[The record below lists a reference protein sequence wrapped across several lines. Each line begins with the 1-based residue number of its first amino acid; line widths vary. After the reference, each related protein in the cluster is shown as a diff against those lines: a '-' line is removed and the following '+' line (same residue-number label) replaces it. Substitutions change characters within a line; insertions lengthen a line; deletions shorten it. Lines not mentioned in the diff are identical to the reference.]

1 MAEKNP
7 LIEALPP
14 ATDYLSYL
22 TIIEYNLNPEA
33 LPTLHQVLQDTKLT
47 TNIGWDLVHMLV
59 PLLPN
64 SNECLQDIA
73 RLGNPREVILKVT
86 ESLRLIDFQGLE
98 PDTDDDEPIAGE
110 ETNPAYH
117 PSKTAPVEG
126 NDDKTTQAIETAA
139 PLPLP
144 VLQFTSLLSM
154 LSILHTRIKTQYP
167 SRFLSTSLQAILA
180 SFNNAANHKEE
191 LISAIVQFVKNVSGT
206 KRPNLPPRKSS
217 TQVLSIHV
225 QASAPDPESDTASKL
240 PSASE
245 TDIQK
250 RLFQSFIT
258 HIFEDYMLSLT
269 SDSDAPGLAW
279 CSRLQE
285 KLHPERTVPGK
296 SSMTDKFISDE
307 ELAARLTAVGGLV
320 ALARDLGMERED
332 LLPAM
337 EGADPGSS
345 LIPDNEDEF
354 PKTAADIPLSKVGSL
369 FMFAAANVAT
379 VLYSTPK
386 PKDMFSIFPE
396 HQKILFNYIANS
408 PDMGTTIGTEPE
420 AVLDAVLTLA
430 ILAVEEDHIGE
441 PGDSEEFN
449 QYLQYLSLISSNSPS
464 PSIRYHAFYLVS
476 TILRS
481 NPSDV
486 ERLAFIKDTL
496 EHCPFDNLKVA
507 AISWVKGE
515 TIEANPPTPICSHD
529 PEQQASFQDSRD
541 ESSVFATP
549 VALDS
554 LAPYL
559 FPDLT
564 HDLTTKSIT
573 ESWLVFQQSLH
584 FYLASLNFYYLL
596 LSAQH
601 LHEPLAIGDLHANND
616 VAGSF
621 LQPLR
626 VASIRFKEGKA
637 SGELAS
643 VWEDTGDD
651 DNAHM
656 AELGLLDMTLEKVTA
671 GVARLNQVQA

>member
-22 TIIEYNLNPEA
+22 TIIEYNLNPES

-47 TNIGWDLVHMLV
+47 TNIGWDLVHLLV
-59 PLLPN
+59 PMLPN

-98 PDTDDDEPIAGE
+98 PDTEDDEPIAGQ
-110 ETNPAYH
+110 ETTPAYH
-117 PSKTAPVEG
+117 PAKTEPVEG
-126 NDDKTTQAIETAA
+126 NAGKTTQAVETPA

-154 LSILHTRIKTQYP
+154 LSILHARIKTKYP
-167 SRFLSTSLQAILA
+167 SRFLATTLQSVLA
-180 SFNNAANHKEE
+180 SFSNAEKHKEE
-191 LISAIVQFVKNVSGT
+191 MIASIIQFVKSVSGT

-217 TQVLSIHV
+217 TQILTATP
-225 QASAPDPESDTASKL
+225 QASAPDPESDTAAES

-245 TDIQK
+245 TAIQK

-258 HIFEDYMLSLT
+258 HVFEDYVLSLT
-269 SDSDAPGLAW
+269 SDRDAPGLAW

-296 SSMTDKFISDE
+296 PSMTDSFILDE
-307 ELAARLTAVGGLV
+307 ELASRLTAVGGLV
-320 ALARDLGMERED
+320 ALARDLGLERQD

-337 EGADPGSS
+337 ENADPGHS
-345 LIPDNEDEF
+345 IVPENEDEF
-354 PKTAADIPLSKVGSL
+354 PKTATDIPLSKVGSL
-369 FMFAAANVAT
+369 FMFAAAHVAT

-386 PKDMFSIFPE
+386 PKDAFSIFPE
-396 HQKILFNYIANS
+396 HQKLLKNYIAS
-408 PDMGTTIGTEPE
+408 SSDMGSTIGTEPE
-420 AVLDAVLTLA
+420 AMLDAVLALA
-430 ILAVEEDHIGE
+430 VLAVEEDNVGQ
-441 PGDSEEFN
+441 PADSEEFS

-464 PSIRYHAFYLVS
+464 PSIRYHAFYLAS

-515 TIEANPPTPICSHD
+515 TIEANPPTPIPTQVSGQ
-529 PEQQASFQDSRD
+529 ENSAQDGKGD
-541 ESSVFATP
+541 ASVFATP

-564 HDLTTKSIT
+564 HDLTANSIT
-573 ESWLVFQQSLH
+573 ESWFTFQQSLH

-601 LHEPLAIGDLHANND
+601 LHNPLSIGDLHSNND

-626 VASIRFKEGKA
+626 AASARFKEGKA
-637 SGELAS
+637 NGELAD
-643 VWEDTGDD
+643 VWEETGGDD
-651 DNAHM
+651 THM
-656 AELGLLDMTLEKVTA
+656 AELGLLDVTLEKVTA
-671 GVARLNQVQA
+671 GVARLNQAHV

>member
-64 SNECLQDIA
+64 SDECLQDIA

-110 ETNPAYH
+110 ETIPAYH
-117 PSKTAPVEG
+117 PAKTAPVESNEG
-126 NDDKTTQAIETAA
+126 KTTQAVETPA

-154 LSILHTRIKTQYP
+154 LSVVHTRIKTQYP
-167 SRFLSTSLQAILA
+167 SRFLSTSLQAILV

-217 TQVLSIHV
+217 TQVLSANV
-225 QASAPDPESDTASKL
+225 QASAPDPESDTAANS

-245 TDIQK
+245 ADIQK

-279 CSRLQE
+279 SSRLQE

-296 SSMTDKFISDE
+296 PSMTDKFISDE

-337 EGADPGSS
+337 EGANPGSS
-345 LIPDNEDEF
+345 LVPDDEDEF

-396 HQKILFNYIANS
+396 HQKILRNYIANS
-408 PDMGTTIGTEPE
+408 SDMGATIGTEPE
-420 AVLDAVLTLA
+420 AVLDAVLALA
-430 ILAVEEDHIGE
+430 ILAVEEDRVGE
-441 PGDSEEFN
+441 PVDGEEFN

-464 PSIRYHAFYLVS
+464 PSIRYHAFYLAS
-476 TILRS
+476 TVLRS

-515 TIEANPPTPICSHD
+515 TIEANSPIPISSHQ
-529 PEQQASFQDSRD
+529 ESVQDARD
-541 ESSVFATP
+541 NGSVFATP

-601 LHEPLAIGDLHANND
+601 LHEPLAIGDLHSNND

-626 VASIRFKEGKA
+626 AASTRFKEGKA
-637 SGELAS
+637 SGDLAG
-643 VWEDTGDD
+643 VWEETGDD
-651 DNAHM
+651 DTHM

-671 GVARLNQVQA
+671 GVARLNQVQT

>member
-14 ATDYLSYL
+14 ATDYITYL
-22 TIIEYNLNPEA
+22 TIIEYNLNPES

-47 TNIGWDLVHMLV
+47 TNIGWDLVHLLV

-64 SNECLQDIA
+64 SDECLQDIA

-98 PDTDDDEPIAGE
+98 PDTEDDEPIAGE

-117 PSKTAPVEG
+117 PAKTEPVG
-126 NDDKTTQAIETAA
+126 SSSGKTTQAVETPA
-139 PLPLP
+139 PLPLS

-154 LSILHTRIKTQYP
+154 LSTLHTRIKTQYP
-167 SRFLSTSLQAILA
+167 SRFLSTTLQAILV
-180 SFNNAANHKEE
+180 SFSNSVSHKEE

-217 TQVLSIHV
+217 TQILS
-225 QASAPDPESDTASKL
+225 ANFKSSAPDPESDTAEKS

-245 TDIQK
+245 AAIQK

-258 HIFEDYMLSLT
+258 HVFEDYMLSLD
-269 SDSDAPGLAW
+269 SDRDAPGLAW

-296 SSMTDKFISDE
+296 PSMTDRFILDE

-320 ALARDLGMERED
+320 ALARDLGMERRD

-337 EGADPGSS
+337 EKADPGHS
-345 LIPDNEDEF
+345 LVPDNEDEF
-354 PKTAADIPLSKVGSL
+354 PKTANDIPLSKVGSL

-396 HQKILFNYIANS
+396 HQKVLHNYIAS
-408 PDMGTTIGTEPE
+408 SSDMGATIGTEPE
-420 AVLDAVLTLA
+420 AVLDAVLALA
-430 ILAVEEDHIGE
+430 ILAVEDDHVGE
-441 PGDSEEFN
+441 PADSEEFS

-464 PSIRYHAFYLVS
+464 PSIRYHAFYLAS

-481 NPSDV
+481 NPSDA

-515 TIEANPPTPICSHD
+515 TIEANPPTPIHSHK
-529 PEQQASFQDSRD
+529 PEQHESVQDGKD
-541 ESSVFATP
+541 NDSVFATP

-564 HDLTTKSIT
+564 HDLTSTSIT
-573 ESWLVFQQSLH
+573 ESWLTFQQSLH

-601 LHEPLAIGDLHANND
+601 LHEPLAIGDLHSNND

-626 VASIRFKEGKA
+626 VASARFKEGKA
-637 SGELAS
+637 NGELAS
-643 VWEDTGDD
+643 VWEDTGKNDT
-651 DNAHM
+651 HM
-656 AELGLLDMTLEKVTA
+656 AELDLLDVTLERVTA
-671 GVARLNQVQA
+671 GVTRLNQVQA

>member
-14 ATDYLSYL
+14 ATDYISYL
-22 TIIEYNLNPEA
+22 TIIEYNLNPES

-47 TNIGWDLVHMLV
+47 TNIGWDLVHLLV

-64 SNECLQDIA
+64 SDECLQDIA

-110 ETNPAYH
+110 ETAPAYH
-117 PSKTAPVEG
+117 PAKTAPVGEDG
-126 NDDKTTQAIETAA
+126 SKTTQAVETPA

-167 SRFLSTSLQAILA
+167 SRFLSTSLQAILV
-180 SFNNAANHKEE
+180 SFNNAAKHKEE
-191 LISAIVQFVKNVSGT
+191 LMSAIIQFVKTVSGT

-217 TQVLSIHV
+217 TQILTAKSV
-225 QASAPDPESDTASKL
+225 QASAPDPESETAAKS

-245 TDIQK
+245 ADIQK

-258 HIFEDYMLSLT
+258 HIFEDYMLTLA

-296 SSMTDKFISDE
+296 PSMTDKFILDE
-307 ELAARLTAVGGLV
+307 ELAGRLTAVGGLV
-320 ALARDLGMERED
+320 ALARDLGMERKD

-337 EGADPGSS
+337 EGANAGSS
-345 LIPDNEDEF
+345 LVPDNEDEF

-386 PKDMFSIFPE
+386 PKDAFSIFPD
-396 HQKILFNYIANS
+396 HQKVLHNYIASS
-408 PDMGTTIGTEPE
+408 PDMGATIGTEPE
-420 AVLDAVLTLA
+420 AVLDAVLALA
-430 ILAVEEDHIGE
+430 ILAIEEDNVGE
-441 PGDSEEFN
+441 PTDSEEFN
-449 QYLQYLSLISSNSPS
+449 QYLQYLSLMSSNSPS
-464 PSIRYHAFYLVS
+464 PSIRYHAFYLAT

-496 EHCPFDNLKVA
+496 EHCPFDNLKA
-507 AISWVKGE
+507 AAVSWIKGE
-515 TIEANPPTPICSHD
+515 TIEANPPTGSS
-529 PEQQASFQDSRD
+529 QASTQQ
-541 ESSVFATP
+541 SSVFATP
-549 VALDS
+549 VALDT

-564 HDLTTKSIT
+564 HDLTATSIT
-573 ESWLVFQQSLH
+573 DSFVTFQQNLH
-584 FYLASLNFYYLL
+584 FYLATLNFYYLL
-596 LSAQH
+596 LSANH
-601 LHEPLAIGDLHANND
+601 LHEALAIGDLHCNND
-616 VAGSF
+616 IAGSF

-626 VASIRFKEGKA
+626 EASARFKQAKA
-637 SGELAS
+637 AGELES
-643 VWEDTGDD
+643 VWEEASDGDEK
-651 DNAHM
+651 M
-656 AELGLLDMTLEKVTA
+656 AELGLLDVTLEKVTA
-671 GVARLNQVQA
+671 GVARLNQN

>member
-7 LIEALPP
+7 LLEALPP

-22 TIIEYNLNPEA
+22 TIIEYNLNPES

-47 TNIGWDLVHMLV
+47 TNIGWDLVHLLV

-64 SNECLQDIA
+64 SDECLQDIA

-110 ETNPAYH
+110 ETTPAYH
-117 PSKTAPVEG
+117 PAKTAPVG
-126 NDDKTTQAIETAA
+126 SSDGKTTQAVETPA

-154 LSILHTRIKTQYP
+154 LSTLHTRIKTQYP
-167 SRFLSTSLQAILA
+167 SRFLSTSLQAILV
-180 SFNNAANHKEE
+180 SFNNAVNHKEE
-191 LISAIVQFVKNVSGT
+191 LISAIVQFVKSVSGS
-206 KRPNLPPRKSS
+206 KRPHLPPRKSS
-217 TQVLSIHV
+217 TQILTAKI
-225 QASAPDPESDTASKL
+225 QASAPDPESDTAAKA
-240 PSASE
+240 PSANE
-245 TDIQK
+245 ADIQK
-250 RLFQSFIT
+250 RLLQSFIT
-258 HIFEDYMLSLT
+258 HVFEDYMLSLT
-269 SDSDAPGLAW
+269 SDQDAPGLAW

-296 SSMTDKFISDE
+296 PSMTDKFTSDE

-320 ALARDLGMERED
+320 ALARDLGMERRD

-337 EGADPGSS
+337 EKPDPGPS
-345 LIPDNEDEF
+345 LVPDNEDEF
-354 PKTAADIPLSKVGSL
+354 PKTATDIPLSKVGSL

-396 HQKILFNYIANS
+396 HQKVLQNYIAGS
-408 PDMGTTIGTEPE
+408 SDMGETIGTEPE
-420 AVLDAVLTLA
+420 AVLDAVLALA
-430 ILAVEEDHIGE
+430 ILAVEEDHVGE
-441 PGDSEEFN
+441 PADSEQFS

-464 PSIRYHAFYLVS
+464 PSIRYHTFYLTT

-481 NPSDV
+481 NPSDT

-515 TIEANPPTPICSHD
+515 TIEANPPTPISSHESQHQGD
-529 PEQQASFQDSRD
+529 FKD
-541 ESSVFATP
+541 ETSVFSTP

-601 LHEPLAIGDLHANND
+601 LHEPLAIGDLHSNND

-626 VASIRFKEGKA
+626 VASARFKDGKA
-637 SGELAS
+637 NGELTS
-643 VWEDTGDD
+643 VWEDTGDND
-651 DNAHM
+651 AHM
-656 AELGLLDMTLEKVTA
+656 VELGLLDVTLEKVTA

>member
-1 MAEKNP
+1 MDEKNP

-22 TIIEYNLNPEA
+22 TIIEYNLNPES

-47 TNIGWDLVHMLV
+47 TNIGWDLVHLLV

-64 SNECLQDIA
+64 SDECLQDIA

-110 ETNPAYH
+110 ETAPAYH
-117 PSKTAPVEG
+117 PAKTAPVGEDG
-126 NDDKTTQAIETAA
+126 SKTTQAVETPA

-154 LSILHTRIKTQYP
+154 LSVLHTRIKTQYP
-167 SRFLSTSLQAILA
+167 SRFLSTSLQAILV

-191 LISAIVQFVKNVSGT
+191 LMSAIVQFVKNVSGT

-217 TQVLSIHV
+217 TQILSAKAV
-225 QASAPDPESDTASKL
+225 QASAPDPESETAAKL

-245 TDIQK
+245 ADIQK

-258 HIFEDYMLSLT
+258 HVFEDYMLSLA

-296 SSMTDKFISDE
+296 PSMTDNFILDE

-320 ALARDLGMERED
+320 ALARDLGMERKD

-337 EGADPGSS
+337 EGANPGSS

-354 PKTAADIPLSKVGSL
+354 PKTATDIPLSKVGSL

-386 PKDMFSIFPE
+386 PKDAFSIFPD
-396 HQKILFNYIANS
+396 HQKVLHNYIAS
-408 PDMGTTIGTEPE
+408 SSDMGATIGTEPE
-420 AVLDAVLTLA
+420 AVLDAVLALA
-430 ILAVEEDHIGE
+430 ILAIEEDNVGE
-441 PGDSEEFN
+441 PTDSEEFN

-464 PSIRYHAFYLVS
+464 PSIRYHAFYLAT

-496 EHCPFDNLKVA
+496 EHCPFDNLKA
-507 AISWVKGE
+507 AAVSWIKGE
-515 TIEANPPTPICSHD
+515 TIEANPPTTSPQPST
-529 PEQQASFQDSRD
+529 QQT
-541 ESSVFATP
+541 SVFATP
-549 VALDS
+549 VALDT

-564 HDLTTKSIT
+564 HDLTAKSIT
-573 ESWLVFQQSLH
+573 ESFVTFQQNLH
-584 FYLASLNFYYLL
+584 FYLATLNFYYLL
-596 LSAQH
+596 LAAGH
-601 LHEPLAIGDLHANND
+601 LHEALAIGDLHSNND
-616 VAGSF
+616 IAGSF

-626 VASIRFKEGKA
+626 EASQRFRQGKVA
-637 SGELAS
+637 GELDS
-643 VWEDTGDD
+643 VWEETGDED
-651 DNAHM
+651 EKM
-656 AELGLLDMTLEKVTA
+656 AELGLLDVTLEKVTA
-671 GVARLNQVQA
+671 GVARLNQN

>member
-22 TIIEYNLNPEA
+22 TIIEYNLNPES

-47 TNIGWDLVHMLV
+47 TNIGWDLIHLLV

-64 SNECLQDIA
+64 SDECLQDIA

-98 PDTDDDEPIAGE
+98 PDTDDDEPIAGPE
-110 ETNPAYH
+110 SNPAYH
-117 PSKTAPVEG
+117 PAKTAPVES
-126 NDDKTTQAIETAA
+126 NDGKSTQAVETPA

-154 LSILHTRIKTQYP
+154 LSTLHTRIKTQYP
-167 SRFLSTSLQAILA
+167 SRFLSTSLQAILV

-217 TQVLSIHV
+217 TQILSAKS
-225 QASAPDPESDTASKL
+225 QASAPDPESDTAAKV

-245 TDIQK
+245 ADMQK
-250 RLFQSFIT
+250 RLCQSFIT
-258 HIFEDYMLSLT
+258 HVFEDYMLSLT
-269 SDSDAPGLAW
+269 SDRDAPGLAW

-296 SSMTDKFISDE
+296 PSMTDKFILDE

-320 ALARDLGMERED
+320 ALARDLGMERKD

-337 EGADPGSS
+337 EHANTGSS
-345 LIPDNEDEF
+345 LVPENEDEF
-354 PKTAADIPLSKVGSL
+354 PKTATDIPLSKVGSL

-396 HQKILFNYIANS
+396 HQKLLQNYIAS
-408 PDMGTTIGTEPE
+408 SSDMGATVGTEPE
-420 AVLDAVLTLA
+420 AVLDAVLALA
-430 ILAVEEDHIGE
+430 ILAIEEDNVGE
-441 PGDSEEFN
+441 PADSEDFS

-464 PSIRYHAFYLVS
+464 PSIRYHAFYLAS

-515 TIEANPPTPICSHD
+515 TIEANPPTPLSSH
-529 PEQQASFQDSRD
+529 ESQQQGSVQDVKN
-541 ESSVFATP
+541 EASVFATP

-564 HDLTTKSIT
+564 HDLTAKSIT

-601 LHEPLAIGDLHANND
+601 LHEPLAIGDLHSNND

-626 VASIRFKEGKA
+626 DASARFKEGKA
-637 SGELAS
+637 NGQLAS

-651 DNAHM
+651 DAHM

-671 GVARLNQVQA
+671 GVARLN